1 MNHFFDWGD
10 DEGKAV
16 YVGLEMAE
24 SRDKAMSKVCYGR
37 GFGLKEDECEVCAVK
52 AVWEAKSKAAKL
64 EHEAHLRNVLEASNH
79 AKAMSEAKLS
89 AYNRP
94 FGRYFKDVSN
104 LNAID
109 VYKVLEL
116 FGVKSHALGHAVKK
130 ILVAGARGGKDE
142 AQDIREAIAALERH
156 LEILGGK

>member
-1 MNHFFDWGD
+1 MNHFFDWGE
-10 DEGKAV
+10 DEDKAV
-16 YVGLEMAE
+16 YVDLEMAE
-24 SRDKAMSKVCYGR
+24 ERSA
-37 GFGLKEDECEVCAVK
+37 
-52 AVWEAKSKAAKL
+52 
-64 EHEAHLRNVLEASNH
+64 H
-79 AKAMSEAKLS
+79 AKAMSEAKPS

-156 LEILGGK
+156 LEILDGK